1 MLDPTSFSNS
11 ESAIV
16 TNTDFEIDV
25 DFEGKIL
32 NCWCD
37 HTVLVKEAGCK
48 EVLFDS
54 KSLNI
59 SKATVQGAET
69 SISCI
74 QSTDSL
80 GTAISVPLPTNVGAN
95 EIVHVC
101 FWWSTS
107 PSGALGLQWLPKE
120 LTAGKK
126 HPYLFTQCQ
135 AIHARTVYPCQDT
148 PGAKFTYTAAVK
160 VPKGLT
166 AVMSAISVADLGE
179 VSKPRDLTYLEE
191 DETSSSIFQFSQ
203 NLPISSYL
211 FALAVG
217 HLESRDLT
225 TSNRIWSEP
234 EMIEASVREFED
246 IPKFI
251 QTTESLAGPYVWNRY
266 DVLVLPSSFPFGGM
280 ENANCTFLTPTL
292 LAGDKSLVN
301 VIAHEISHSW
311 TGNLVTNAQWDGFWL
326 NEGPTVYLE
335 RRTIGLLE
343 GEDMFQFM
351 ALQGWSS
358 LRQTVEALGKD
369 HKYTKLVPDFSDGP
383 DPDEAFSRIPY
394 EKGFA
399 FLYYIETLVGTEK
412 FLPFFKQYISEFSN
426 KVVRPNDFKDYVM
439 NYFQNKKIKSI
450 EEIDWDAWFYSTG
463 MPPVTNVYDQKLA
476 KQSFDLAKA
485 WKEYDS
491 DTNGAPSAPQSAD
504 LSNMSTLQIVAF
516 IDKLLEETEGSPL
529 KVDTIHAIE
538 TQYTCLQNITN
549 AEIRCVWYI
558 LKLRS
563 GDSSVMTGL
572 KDFLSSQG
580 RMKYLKP
587 LYRALSRS
595 PIPGAKKMASDL
607 FDENKVHYHPIAI
620 GMCQN
625 EVE

>member
-1 MLDPTSFSNS
+1 MMDPTSFSNS

-16 TNTDFEIDV
+16 TNTDFEIAV
-25 DFEGKIL
+25 DFESKIL

-48 EVLFDS
+48 EVVFDS
-54 KSLNI
+54 KSLNL
-59 SKATVQGAET
+59 SKVAVQGVET
-69 SISCI
+69 AISRT
-74 QSTDSL
+74 QSTESL
-80 GTAISVPLPTNVGAN
+80 GTAISVPLPINVGKD
-95 EIVHVC
+95 EIVHVR

-120 LTAGKK
+120 LTAGKG

-160 VPKGLT
+160 VPKDFT
-166 AVMSAISVADLGE
+166 AVMSAISDDNLAGGGN
-179 VSKPRDLTYLEE
+179 PRDLAFLEE
-191 DETSSSIFQFSQ
+191 DESSSSIFRFSQ
-203 NLPISSYL
+203 NIPISSYL

-217 HLESRDLT
+217 HLVYRDLT
-225 TSNRIWSEP
+225 PSNRIWSEP
-234 EMIEASVREFED
+234 EMIEASLGEFED
-246 IPKFI
+246 IPELI
-251 QTTESLAGPYVWNRY
+251 RMTESLAGPYVWNRY
-266 DVLVLPSSFPFGGM
+266 DLLVLPSSFPFGGM
-280 ENANCTFLTPTL
+280 ENANCTFVTPTL

-301 VIAHEISHSW
+301 VVAHEISHSW

-343 GEDMFQFM
+343 GEEMFQFM
-351 ALQGWSS
+351 ALLGWSS
-358 LRQTVEALGKD
+358 LRQTVEALGND

-383 DPDEAFSRIPY
+383 DPDDAFSRIPY

-399 FLYYIETLVGTEK
+399 FLYYIETLVGTDN
-412 FLPFFKQYISEFSN
+412 FLTFFKDYISEFSS
-426 KVVRPNDFKDYVM
+426 KVVRPNDFKNYVM
-439 NYFQNKKIKSI
+439 NYFRNKKIKSI

-463 MPPVTNVYDQKLA
+463 MPPVTNVYDQTLA

-485 WKEYDS
+485 WLEYDS
-491 DTNGAPSAPQSAD
+491 NTNRRPSIQQSD
-504 LSNMSTLQIVAF
+504 LSSMSTLQIVAF
-516 IDKLLEETEGSPL
+516 IDKLLEQTEESPL
-529 KVDTIHAIE
+529 KVDTIDAIE
-538 TQYTCLQNITN
+538 NQHKCLQNITN

-563 GDSSVMTGL
+563 GDTSVMSGL

-595 PIPGAKKMASDL
+595 PIPGAKEIALNL
-607 FDENKVHYHPIAI
+607 FNENKVNYHPIAI
-620 GMCQN
+620 SMCQN

>member
-1 MLDPTSFSNS
+1 M
-11 ESAIV
+11 I
-16 TNTDFEIDV
+16 NTDFEIDV
-25 DFEGKIL
+25 DFERKTL

-37 HTVLVKEAGCK
+37 HAVLVKEAGCK
-48 EVLFDS
+48 EVVFDS
-54 KSLNI
+54 KSLNV
-59 SKATVQGAET
+59 SKVTVQGAET
-69 SISCI
+69 TISRTH
-74 QSTDSL
+74 STDAL
-80 GTAISVPLPTNVGAN
+80 GTSISVPLPTNLGKD

-107 PSGALGLQWLPKE
+107 PNDALGLQWLPKE
-120 LTAGKK
+120 LTAGKC

-160 VPKGLT
+160 VPKGFT
-166 AVMSAISVADLGE
+166 AVMSAISVDNLAE
-179 VSKPRDLTYLEE
+179 EEQPRDLTFLEE
-191 DETSSSIFQFSQ
+191 DESGSSIFRFRQKI
-203 NLPISSYL
+203 PISSYL
-211 FALAVG
+211 LALAVG
-217 HLESRDLT
+217 HLVYRDLT
-225 TSNRIWSEP
+225 PSNRIWSEP

-246 IPKFI
+246 IPKLI
-251 QTTESLAGPYVWNRY
+251 KTTESLAGPYVWNRY
-266 DVLVLPSSFPFGGM
+266 DLLVLPSSFPFGGM
-280 ENANCTFLTPTL
+280 ENANCTFVTPTL

-301 VIAHEISHSW
+301 VVAHEISHSW
-311 TGNLVTNAQWDGFWL
+311 TGNLVTNARWDGFWL

-343 GEDMFQFM
+343 GEEMFQFM
-351 ALQGWSS
+351 ALLGWSS
-358 LRQTVEALGKD
+358 LRQTVEALGNA

-383 DPDEAFSRIPY
+383 DPDDAFSKIPY

-399 FLYYIETLVGTEK
+399 FLYYIETLVGTEN
-412 FLPFFKQYISEFSN
+412 FLAFFKDYISEFSD
-426 KVVRPNDFKDYVM
+426 KVVLPNDFKEYVIS
-439 NYFQNKKIKSI
+439 YFENKKIKTI

-463 MPPVTNVYDQKLA
+463 MPPVTNTYDQTLA

-485 WKEYDS
+485 WVEYDGN
-491 DTNGAPSAPQSAD
+491 TNGVSSIPQSD

-516 IDKLLEETEGSPL
+516 IDKLLEETEESPL

-538 TQYTCLQNITN
+538 SKYRCLQNITN

-563 GDSSVMTGL
+563 GDASVMSGL

-587 LYRALSRS
+587 LYRALSHS
-595 PIPGAKKMASDL
+595 SITNAKEMALEL
-607 FDENKVHYHPIAI
+607 FNGNKVNYHPIAI
-620 GMCQN
+620 SMCQN